1 MPKGIFFCMEN
12 STLMYLDYEY
22 QLKAIS
28 DIENILTSHI
38 KTKQENMLICIPTG
52 GGKTVI
58 GARGFKKFLDNNKG
72 KKILVLV
79 PLQCLIGQ
87 TYKTF
92 TDVGINVSVFH
103 NQVKT
108 DIDGNKFKMGLG
120 GDVIISMPETYCN
133 DLAAGKNRTIPESF
147 KPFAIG
153 MDEAHKMTSD
163 QNQQIWNRYSDSVVI
178 GFTASPYRPQNKEG
192 EHLQEWYKDNLHQY
206 VSIKELIELKRLVPP
221 KYYEYG
227 EDDHIFNSWLTQAES
242 EDPDKRSTVIFT
254 SNTDQSLKLK
264 SVFLENGVSAEII
277 TSGSTVVPDILV
289 KNQSH
294 EERNEIYRKF
304 KNREITVLISVN
316 ALCEGWDEPSANIVI
331 LARGIL
337 NKALYQ
343 QMVGRVLRSY
353 GTKEYALVLDFG
365 GNVER
370 FGPVEEFQW
379 EMVDGDERQKR
390 VKDGETLSEKEY
402 KNSSKIFFK
411 CHCHHVYDIKKNLVC
426 PSCYSKANVKVVD
439 TVGNLLKDRFPEI
452 NLGNL
457 ASIKQIVS
465 SIKGAK
471 NYPDLDF
478 KKSINK
484 RYKAT
489 IFDTNG
495 NMTSDFD
502 FINHIIDVNK
512 MKTTTKIIIS

>member
-1 MPKGIFFCMEN
+1 
-12 STLMYLDYEY
+12 MYLDYDY
-22 QLKAIS
+22 QIRAID
-28 DIENILTSHI
+28 DIEKILTAHI
-38 KTKQENMLICIPTG
+38 KSKQENILICIPTG

-58 GARGFKKFLDNNKG
+58 GAKGFKKFLDNNKG

-133 DLAAGKNRTIPESF
+133 DLAAGKDRTIPNGF
-147 KPFAIG
+147 KPFAIC
-153 MDEAHKMTSD
+153 MDEAHKMTSE
-163 QNQQIWNRYSDSVVI
+163 QNQQIWNIYSDSVVI

-192 EHLQEWYKDNLHQY
+192 EHLREWYKDNLYQY

-227 EDDHIFNSWLTQAES
+227 EDDHIFNSWLELAEN
-242 EDPDKRSTVIFT
+242 EDPAKRSTVIFT

-264 SVFLENGVSAEII
+264 SVFLENGITAEII
-277 TSGSTVVPDILV
+277 TSGSTAVPDTVV
-289 KNQSH
+289 KSQTH

-331 LARGIL
+331 LARSIL

-370 FGPVEEFQW
+370 FGPVEEIQW
-379 EMVDGDERQKR
+379 EMVDGDGRQKR

-402 KNSSKIFFK
+402 KGSNKIFFK
-411 CHCHHVYDIKKNLVC
+411 CSCHHVYDIKKNLVC

-439 TVGNLLKDRFPEI
+439 TVGNLLKDRFPEL
-452 NLGNL
+452 NFGNL
-457 ASIKQIVS
+457 TTMKQVIS

-471 NYPDLDF
+471 NYPDLNF
-478 KKSINK
+478 KKTINK

-489 IFDTNG
+489 IFDDDG
-495 NMTSDFD
+495 NMKSDFD
-502 FINHIIDVNK
+502 FIDHISDVSK
-512 MKTTTKIIIS
+512 MKSSTKIVIS